1 MLVVEVVEVK
11 MRQEDLAVTAV
22 AVQVEQ
28 LVLEIQVVLTLEV
41 EAVVELEM
49 VVQVIRVEQV
59 DQE

>member
-1 MLVVEVVEVK
+1 VEVVELK
-11 MRQEDLAVTAV
+11 MHQEDLVVMAVV
-22 AVQVEQ
+22 VQADQ
-28 LVLEIQVVLTLEV
+28 LVPEIQVVLTLEV